1 MITILGTAHGFI
13 IPRLKEKVKDIIV
26 QKNPEAVCLEL
37 DKGRYEALRQKE
49 NPHFQYGDD
58 MRGGMLGAK
67 EVGAELYLVDRDI
80 GETRKR
86 LMRAVGQE
94 IRPGEILGK
103 AVYLL
108 SSAFNLLARSPTKFI
123 SSFEMDPDSY
133 RERLGNLFPFFS
145 YVILEE
151 REDYMTEKI
160 IRVSDKHS
168 RVLIVTGAAHIK
180 GLTEKLSPF
189 EPEVIDLLAS

>member
-13 IPRLKEKVKDIIV
+13 IPRLKQKVKDTIV
-26 QKNPEAVCLEL
+26 QRNPGAVCLEL
-37 DKGRYEALRQKE
+37 DKGRYEALRQRK

-86 LMRAVGQE
+86 LMRAVRRE
-94 IRPGEILGK
+94 IHPGEILGK

-108 SSAFNLLARSPTKFI
+108 SSAFNLLTHNPGKFI
-123 SSFEMDPDSY
+123 PSFEMNPDSY
-133 RERLGNLFPFFS
+133 RETLGNLFPFFS
-145 YVILEE
+145 RIILEE
-151 REDYMTEKI
+151 REDYMAGRI
-160 IRVSDKHS
+160 IRVLDKHS
-168 RVLIVTGAAHIK
+168 RVLVVTGAAHIT
-180 GLTEKLSPF
+180 GLKKKLSRF
-189 EPEVIDLLAS
+189 ELEVIDLVGS